1 MDMASVHKYPIKMI
15 TDNGT
20 FKKLSLEW
28 NFLKMLLSCV
38 RQTIG
43 SNPVH
48 ANNSEY
54 VCVKRGKLGYCLKVI
69 IFKSIPCV
77 HVDGENN
84 AFDVNL
90 DLFQHNSHVDDLF
103 TDLSDGRLLISLLEI
118 ISGEKLGKIGKT
130 ANF

>member
-1 MDMASVHKYPIKMI
+1 
-15 TDNGT
+15 
-20 FKKLSLEW
+20 
-28 NFLKMLLSCV
+28 MLLSCV

-54 VCVKRGKLGYCLKVI
+54 VCVKYGKLGYCLKVI

-130 ANF
+130 ANFYT

>member
-1 MDMASVHKYPIKMI
+1 M
-15 TDNGT
+15 
-20 FKKLSLEW
+20 E
-28 NFLKMLLSCV
+28 FLKILLSSV

-54 VCVKRGKLGYCLKVI
+54 VCVKYGKLGYCLKVI
-69 IFKSIPCV
+69 IFKLIPCV

-130 ANF
+130 ANFYN

>member
-1 MDMASVHKYPIKMI
+1 MELLKNSLWSGIFENSAFMCTSNYRFKSMSKYSCIK
-15 TDNGT
+15 
-20 FKKLSLEW
+20 
-28 NFLKMLLSCV
+28 
-38 RQTIG
+38 
-43 SNPVH
+43 H
-48 ANNSEY
+48 
-54 VCVKRGKLGYCLKVI
+54 GKLGYCLKVI
-69 IFKSIPCV
+69 IFKLIPCV

>member
-1 MDMASVHKYPIKMI
+1 MN
-15 TDNGT
+15 T
-20 FKKLSLEW
+20 
-28 NFLKMLLSCV
+28 
-38 RQTIG
+38 
-43 SNPVH
+43 
-48 ANNSEY
+48 Y
-54 VCVKRGKLGYCLKVI
+54 VSSMESWVIVLKVI

-77 HVDGENN
+77 YVDGENN
-84 AFDVNL
+84 AFDMNL

>member
-1 MDMASVHKYPIKMI
+1 MELLKNSLWSGIFENAAFMCMSNYQ
-15 TDNGT
+15 
-20 FKKLSLEW
+20 FKS
-28 NFLKMLLSCV
+28 
-38 RQTIG
+38 R
-43 SNPVH
+43 
-48 ANNSEY
+48 
-54 VCVKRGKLGYCLKVI
+54 KLGYCLKVI
-69 IFKSIPCV
+69 IFKSIHCV

-84 AFDVNL
+84 AFDMNL

>member
-28 NFLKMLLSCV
+28 NFWKCCFHVYVKLSV
-38 RQTIG
+38 QIQSMQIIVNT
-43 SNPVH
+43 
-48 ANNSEY
+48 Y
-54 VCVKRGKLGYCLKVI
+54 VSSMESWVIVLKVI

-77 HVDGENN
+77 YVDGENN
-84 AFDVNL
+84 AFDMNL